1 MCFIIEEESF
11 YKNML
16 LKADNTLI
24 NILVSSNQK
33 ENNKDNISE
42 PQPITN
48 TLFCNNFPCLIT
60 FFYSPSQTILPS
72 LCHLKQ

>member
-1 MCFIIEEESF
+1 
-11 YKNML
+11 ML

-42 PQPITN
+42 PQLITN

-60 FFYSPSQTILPS
+60 IFIVLPNHFCP
-72 LCHLKQ
+72 LFAI